1 MIVLALALS
10 GAGLGI
16 ASPAMGALVSSA
28 VDPEDLGVAG
38 ALQQLMAQIGAV
50 VGSQVMQTVQLGTE
64 ASSGLVGSFGN
75 AYLVG
80 GGAAMLGA
88 GAAAFVRSRA
98 GRRAQV
104 PIRP

>member
-1 MIVLALALS
+1 
-10 GAGLGI
+10 
-16 ASPAMGALVSSA
+16 
-28 VDPEDLGVAG
+28 
-38 ALQQLMAQIGAV
+38 
-50 VGSQVMQTVQLGTE
+50 MQTVQLGTE

-80 GGAAMLGA
+80 GGVAVLGA

-98 GRRAQV
+98 GRRTQV